1 MNPSVQILCLN
12 FEEDLNVLC
21 VETES
26 DAKGRFP
33 KKKLIE
39 LSFKHFLVGKVQK
52 YVVFYA
58 FLDHF

>member
-26 DAKGRFP
+26 DAKGRFQ
-33 KKKLIE
+33 KKKVNRIII
-39 LSFKHFLVGKVQK
+39 
-52 YVVFYA
+52 
-58 FLDHF
+58 

>member
-1 MNPSVQILCLN
+1 MQILCLN

-26 DAKGRFP
+26 DAKGRFQI
-33 KKKLIE
+33 KLIE
-39 LSFKHFLVGKVQK
+39 LSFKHILVGKDQK